1 MVMLAQK
8 ELEIKLEGAPS
19 ALRRL
24 NGIPLIKALNKPPK
38 RATEVSVYFDTDR
51 HKLRKN
57 GLMLRVRRIGK
68 RYVQTIKAAGNSA
81 PIERNEWETQIT
93 GTRPDLSKIG
103 GTPLEPLMSNKVRRQ
118 LKPMFATRVHRTI
131 YPLADDTRA
140 IELTIDRGKI
150 DTGDG
155 SMPLCE
161 LELELKRGNN
171 EQLFEIARAITH
183 ALPVRL
189 ALKSKSERGYQL
201 IRGQQDAPVKTG
213 PVDLP
218 ADSNSRDGFKVI
230 CFACLKQVVDN
241 VAALVKED
249 PEGVHQMRVG
259 LRRLRAAMSLF
270 SDFLGDDQT
279 AAIETELTWLAGELA
294 PAREFEVLMERVIAP
309 IKKQHGRLPSGVRL
323 LSQELVEKRK
333 AALTTAMNAVASA
346 RFRVLILEVA
356 AWLELG
362 HWIKP
367 QDDLVRSRG
376 DMPIEIF
383 ATEQL
388 RRRWRK
394 VRKTGK
400 ELAQLDA
407 KKRHKLRIQVKKLR
421 YTAEF
426 FGELFQGKKA
436 IRRQRKFTTAL
447 EQLQD
452 GLGDLNDITV
462 DEHLIAAAETGRRR
476 SSPNSAFAAGLLT
489 GREDARTDAAMLAA
503 MQGYAKLV
511 KVKPFWQ

>member
-1 MVMLAQK
+1 MR
-8 ELEIKLEGAPS
+8 PS
-19 ALRRL
+19 RL
-24 NGIPLIKALNKPPK
+24 
-38 RATEVSVYFDTDR
+38 
-51 HKLRKN
+51 
-57 GLMLRVRRIGK
+57 VRSI
-68 RYVQTIKAAGNSA
+68 
-81 PIERNEWETQIT
+81 
-93 GTRPDLSKIG
+93 
-103 GTPLEPLMSNKVRRQ
+103 
-118 LKPMFATRVHRTI
+118 F
-131 YPLADDTRA
+131 
-140 IELTIDRGKI
+140 
-150 DTGDG
+150 
-155 SMPLCE
+155 
-161 LELELKRGNN
+161 
-171 EQLFEIARAITH
+171 
-183 ALPVRL
+183 LPN
-189 ALKSKSERGYQL
+189 
-201 IRGQQDAPVKTG
+201 
-213 PVDLP
+213 
-218 ADSNSRDGFKVI
+218 SNSRDGFKVI

-270 SDFLGDDQT
+270 SDLLGDDQP

-323 LSQELVEKRK
+323 LSQELAEKRK
-333 AALTTAMNAVASA
+333 AAVTTAMNAVASA

-362 HWIKP
+362 HWMKP
-367 QDDLVRSRG
+367 QDDLVRSCG

-400 ELAQLDA
+400 ELALLDA